1 MPTDLEQLVREGAE
15 RLLARAADVRSLD
28 VAAVVPRV
36 RATVEKY
43 LLRHSPQAGAGE
55 VKAFIDALHAEELL
69 RVVACERGDSA
80 AWDDIVAQYRPTV
93 FSAARSASQ
102 GEAEA
107 EELAGSVWA

>member
-15 RLLARAADVRSLD
+15 RLLARAGDVRALD
-28 VAAVVPRV
+28 VAAVAPRV

-69 RVVACERGDSA
+69 LVVACERA
-80 AWDDIVAQYRPTV
+80 ANDATPPNANRGGAGKYHRFQASRVG
-93 FSAARSASQ
+93 FSA
-102 GEAEA
+102 
-107 EELAGSVWA
+107 